1 MSTKDTN
8 VFEGFFYPKV
18 TKAAELGNT
27 PTPQSEMDDPSAQ
40 KEYKGCGCE
49 TCKELN
55 VDCPDCPVCSAKKAD
70 MPASCD
76 CPDCQGNCDCGDCI
90 QCGTDKF
97 GKSVCCPVKKTTKS
111 LWGGNFNPLM

>member
-27 PTPQSEMDDPSAQ
+27 PTPQSEMDDLSAQ
-40 KEYKGCGCE
+40 KEYKGCGCP

-55 VDCPDCPVCSAKKAD
+55 VDCPDCPVCSADMGKAVPSPTTVPSD
-70 MPASCD
+70 
-76 CPDCQGNCDCGDCI
+76 NVE
-90 QCGTDKF
+90 T
-97 GKSVCCPVKKTTKS
+97 VTTKGING
-111 LWGGNFNPLM
+111 WGGSIFDLTPFVK